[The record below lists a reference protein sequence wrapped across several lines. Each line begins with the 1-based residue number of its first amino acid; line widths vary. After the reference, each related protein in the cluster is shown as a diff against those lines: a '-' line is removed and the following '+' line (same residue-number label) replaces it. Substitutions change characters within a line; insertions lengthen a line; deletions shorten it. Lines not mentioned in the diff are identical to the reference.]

1 VFRHFNPEKLTYSL
15 TRRNTVA
22 VLVGQALL
30 PVRVCRGKTEPDRQ
44 GCLSYCLLLLVCFTR
59 GRAIIV
65 RARRVWQSQRVI
77 PLGAFLL
84 GLVIG
89 SFLNVCI
96 LRIPADKSIVLP
108 SSSCPKCGKE
118 IAPYDNIP
126 VLSWLFLGG
135 KCRNC
140 KTRISAMYP
149 AVELLTGLLF
159 LACYFVFGLTVDAI
173 KWAVFAALLVVLTIT
188 DLRERILPDG
198 VNFFGLGAGLLFSF
212 FSKSIDGTAMWMAN
226 RWFDFPPPLP
236 ALSFADSV
244 LGALGGSG
252 LLWIVAEGYFR
263 LRGREGMG
271 LGDVKMMAAV
281 GAFFGLQRT
290 LLTILA
296 GSLLG
301 SVIGILLIAIS
312 KKGRDYEL
320 PFGTFLGAG
329 ALLVLFFGTPALHWY
344 QTLIAVK

>member
-1 VFRHFNPEKLTYSL
+1 MVYGDNRS
-15 TRRNTVA
+15 
-22 VLVGQALL
+22 LL
-30 PVRVCRGKTEPDRQ
+30 PD
-44 GCLSYCLLLLVCFTR
+44 CLPQLASN
-59 GRAIIV
+59 IV
-65 RARRVWQSQRVI
+65 APHGLWQSQSVL
-77 PLGAFLL
+77 PLAAFLF
-84 GLVIG
+84 GLLIG

-108 SSSCPKCGKE
+108 SSSCTKCGKD

-126 VLSWLFLGG
+126 VLSWLILRG

-140 KTRISAMYP
+140 KTKISAMYP

-159 LACYFVFGLTVDAI
+159 LACYLIFGPTVDAL
-173 KWAVFAALLVVLTIT
+173 KWAVFAALLVVLTVT
-188 DLRERILPDG
+188 DLRERILPDE

-212 FSKSIDGTAMWMAN
+212 FTKSLDGTAAWLAN
-226 RWFDFPPPLP
+226 RWFAFPPPP
-236 ALSFADSV
+236 FALSFADAL
-244 LGALGGSG
+244 LGAAAGSG
-252 LLWIVAEGYFR
+252 LLWAVAEGYFR

-281 GAFFGLQRT
+281 GAFLGLKRT
-290 LLTILA
+290 MMTVLL

-301 SVIGILLIAIS
+301 SVIGIALMAIS

-329 ALLVLFFGTPALHWY
+329 ALLIVFFGTPALHWY
-344 QTLIAVK
+344 EALLAIK